1 VTAKDLDRAVVVVTG
16 AGSGIGAATVQR
28 FPREGSHV
36 VCVDIDPVAAEA
48 TAEACAGT
56 RGAGEA
62 RVCDVADPAEL
73 AGKIEAEVG
82 PVAVLVN
89 NAGVFQ
95 MGELLDL
102 AIEDWTWIRSINLD
116 GVVHGCHA
124 FGRAMVARR
133 RGQVINIAS
142 AAAFAPSRVMNTY
155 STTKAAVLMFSQSLR
170 ADWARHHVGVTAVC
184 PGVISTPITDHMR
197 LHGGIA
203 RREGLLH
210 QIVKG
215 VGPVRSPDRVAKA
228 AVNAARRD
236 PGVVM
241 VGIEGHLGHHGRYLL
256 PRPVQEAFARSGLVE
271 R

>member
-1 VTAKDLDRAVVVVTG
+1 
-16 AGSGIGAATVQR
+16 
-28 FPREGSHV
+28 
-36 VCVDIDPVAAEA
+36 
-48 TAEACAGT
+48 
-56 RGAGEA
+56 
-62 RVCDVADPAEL
+62 
-73 AGKIEAEVG
+73 
-82 PVAVLVN
+82 
-89 NAGVFQ
+89 
-95 MGELLDL
+95 
-102 AIEDWTWIRSINLD
+102 
-116 GVVHGCHA
+116 
-124 FGRAMVARR
+124 
-133 RGQVINIAS
+133 
-142 AAAFAPSRVMNTY
+142 
-155 STTKAAVLMFSQSLR
+155 
-170 ADWARHHVGVTAVC
+170 
-184 PGVISTPITDHMR
+184 MR